1 MKSFSKLISVLFH
14 PIFLATFGMAY
25 ILFVSQNVVF
35 DVPEG
40 KALEWFGIVGY
51 NTLFMPLL
59 VILLLRAIKFL
70 KSLEM
75 ENQKDRYIPLIA
87 CMSFYFWV
95 FWIFH
100 FSLHA
105 PGYIQMFLLS
115 SFITMV
121 FSFFLTIFSKISL
134 HLAGAA
140 SVFTYAFLLN
150 VSTGFVDALFLI
162 VAASVLGLVW
172 YSRKTLNAHNTPQ
185 LITGAALGALASV
198 IAYFIY

>member
-1 MKSFSKLISVLFH
+1 
-14 PIFLATFGMAY
+14 MAY
-25 ILFVSQNVVF
+25 FLFLSQNVVF
-35 DVPEG
+35 DVPDG

-59 VILLLRAIKFL
+59 VIFLLWAIKFL

-75 ENQKDRYIPLIA
+75 ETQKDRYIPLIA

-100 FSLHA
+100 FSLQA
-105 PGYIQMFLLS
+105 PSWIQMFLLS

-140 SVFTYAFLLN
+140 SIFIFALLLN
-150 VSTGFVDALFLI
+150 VSTGFADAYFLT
-162 VAASVLGLVW
+162 VTACVLGLVW
-172 YSRKTLNAHNTPQ
+172 FSRKTLKAHNAPQ
-185 LITGAALGALASV
+185 LITGAALGALASI